1 MKSFVY
7 TFVFLLIFEGCNAFN
22 PYLESLSIKY
32 SSSTHGSLS
41 HCTNINEL
49 RNIMKNA
56 PLCQEKSVHIDSIYF
71 NIYELKNI
79 GFKPNTDTI
88 LFKMKEKIQ
97 DLYYVDENKIFKLSN
112 NTKIVSECIRNFNV
126 YEMDPDRKINGIVFN
141 SQKNNKLKSI
151 YE

>member
-1 MKSFVY
+1 MKTFVN
-7 TFVFLLIFEGCNAFN
+7 TFVFLLMFVDCHSFN

-32 SSSTHGSLS
+32 VSPPQ
-41 HCTNINEL
+41 CTNINKL

-56 PLCQEKSVHIDSIYF
+56 PLCPEKSVHIDSIYF
-71 NIYELKNI
+71 NMYELKNI

-88 LFKMKEKIQ
+88 LLKMKDKIQ
-97 DLYYVDENKIFKLSN
+97 DLYYVDEDKIFKLSN
-112 NTKIVSECIRNFNV
+112 NTKIVSQCIRNFHV
-126 YEMDPDRKINGIVFN
+126 YEMDSDRKINGIVFN